1 MNYKELLDRYK
12 KGLASEEEKR
22 LVEEELEKQE
32 AFEEYIS
39 ETLDEEFNITAET
52 SNNEIHDKETR
63 ELKQSVNHK
72 LRKVVFKSVAIV
84 FAIYIGIFYVLS
96 GIVDSLYYNP
106 TSISKTNEQEYNEY
120 QLADYYYDMQAYISV
135 NMPGYVSSSFTF
147 EDKKGF
153 GKYDISYSL
162 QNLFTK
168 NQQRYFMDLSRGKLN
183 HGMDGI
189 FSSKNLFNIWEG
201 FNRIRFDSPKEDS
214 KDGARVMDGPIKK
227 QNEQTIHYLN
237 EINPLSYVSMT
248 IIFKKDLNMEELY
261 DMINEDYKSINFK
274 WAGIRTVEPRA
285 HWSETQPMHLIGFNP
300 NTSDEPSSSQRPNSE
315 KYPFFY
321 LADIWD
327 ELKQSKKDYPDVVSE
342 AYGTHFKS
350 RLEYLRDREEFVK
363 IFDYN
368 DYKTEFYNDA
378 LSYIDEN
385 GIKTYGVLVYGT
397 AEEFL
402 KCIDEI
408 PYDSIYINE
417 VLSAKPNIYY
427 D

>member
-12 KGLASEEEKR
+12 KGLLSEEEKQ
-22 LVEEELEKQE
+22 LVEEELEKHE

-39 ETLDEEFNITAET
+39 ETLDEEFNITSET
-52 SNNEIHDKETR
+52 STNEVHDRETT
-63 ELKQSVNHK
+63 ELKKSVNHK
-72 LRKVVFKSVAIV
+72 LRKVVYKSVAIV
-84 FAIYIGIFYVLS
+84 FAIYIGIFYVVS
-96 GIVDSLYYNP
+96 GIVDNLYYDP
-106 TSISKTNEQEYNEY
+106 TSISKTNEQEYDEY
-120 QLADYYYDMQAYISV
+120 QLSDFYYDMQAYISV
-135 NMPGYVSSSFTF
+135 NMPGHVSNSFTF
-147 EDKKGF
+147 QNKKGF

-162 QNLFTK
+162 KDLFTK
-168 NQQRYFMDLSRGKLN
+168 NEQRYFMDLSRGKLS
-183 HGMDGI
+183 HGMDGA

-201 FNRIRFDSPKEDS
+201 FEMIQFPNEEIQDSIGKSNRITKN
-214 KDGARVMDGPIKK
+214 
-227 QNEQTIHYLN
+227 NEQTIRYLN
-237 EINPLSYVSMT
+237 ELNPLSYISMSIVFDEDFT
-248 IIFKKDLNMEELY
+248 MEELY
-261 DMINEDYKSINFK
+261 HMINKDYTSINFK
-274 WAGIRTVEPRA
+274 WAGIRTVDKFKR
-285 HWSETQPMHLIGFNP
+285 WSETQPMHLIGFNP
-300 NTSDEPSSSQRPNSE
+300 NRSDEPSSSQRPNSE

-327 ELKQSKKDYPDVVSE
+327 ELKQSKKDYPDFVSE

-350 RLEYLRDREEFVK
+350 RIEYLRDREQFVK

-368 DYKTEFYNDA
+368 DYNTEFYNDA

-402 KCIDEI
+402 KYIDEI
-408 PYDSIYINE
+408 SYDSIYINE

>member
-84 FAIYIGIFYVLS
+84 FSVYIGIFYVLS
-96 GIVDSLYYNP
+96 GIVDGFYYNP
-106 TSISKTNEQEYNEY
+106 TSVTKSNEKNNDNY
-120 QLADYYYDMQAYISV
+120 QLEDYYYDMQAYISL
-135 NMPGYVSSSFTF
+135 NIPGHVSNSFTLAN
-147 EDKKGF
+147 KKGF
-153 GKYDISYSL
+153 GKYDISYSIRE
-162 QNLFTK
+162 LFSEDE
-168 NQQRYFMDLSRGKLN
+168 QRYFMDLSRGKL
-183 HGMDGI
+183 HSGMDGI

-214 KDGARVMDGPIKK
+214 KDGARVMDEPIKK
-227 QNEQTIHYLN
+227 QNEETIRYLK
-237 EINPLSYVSMT
+237 ELNPLSYISMS
-248 IIFKKDLNMEELY
+248 IVFDEDHSMEELY
-261 DMINEDYKSINFK
+261 KMINENYTSINFK
-274 WAGIRTVEPRA
+274 WVGIRTVEESKR
-285 HWSETQPMHLIGFNP
+285 WSENQPMHLIGFNP
-300 NTSDEPSSSQRPNSE
+300 NTNDEPSSAQRPNAE

-321 LADIWD
+321 LEDIWD
-327 ELKQSKKDYPDVVSE
+327 ILKQSKKDYPDVVAE

-350 RLEYLRDREEFVK
+350 RLEYLRDRKEFVK

-368 DYKTEFYNDA
+368 EYKTEFYNDA

-385 GIKTYGVLVYGT
+385 GVKTYGVLVYGR

-402 KCIDEI
+402 KYIDEI

-417 VLSAKPNIYY
+417 VLSAKPDIYHN
-427 D
+427 